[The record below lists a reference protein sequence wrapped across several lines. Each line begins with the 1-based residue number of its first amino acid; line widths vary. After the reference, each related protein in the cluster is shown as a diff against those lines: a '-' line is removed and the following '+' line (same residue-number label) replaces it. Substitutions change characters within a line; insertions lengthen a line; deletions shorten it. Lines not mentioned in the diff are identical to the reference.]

1 MTAAEPPPQT
11 LRFLEQGLLGFESV
25 LDYELSAYDQETPF
39 YWLRASS
46 DPDLAF
52 LVMEPGLLLDDYAFD
67 LPDEEAQ
74 ALNIQNPADI
84 LVLVILT
91 IPEDPLQMSANLL
104 GPLVFNRRTHLGRQ
118 LILDAQRYPLRFPVL
133 PAEGESPAC

>member
-1 MTAAEPPPQT
+1 MTAAEHPPQS
-11 LRFLEQGLLGFESV
+11 LQFLEQGLLGFESV
-25 LDYELSAYDQETPF
+25 LHYELSAYDQETPF

-46 DPDLAF
+46 DPELAF

-67 LPDEEAQ
+67 LPDEEAR
-74 ALNIQNPADI
+74 ALDIQSPDEV

-91 IPEDPLQMSANLL
+91 VPEDPLQMSANLL

-133 PAEGESPAC
+133 PAEDEAAPC